1 MVKDELSDILLDHF
15 NYPRNIG
22 IIDYPNGQGCNGDPE
37 CGDYLEIY
45 IRVENNLIEDI
56 SFLVFGCFG
65 AIASGSMTMQLAKGK
80 TLEEAFKISEE
91 DIIQALGGLPEDK
104 KHCSNLGVKALRN
117 AIDDY
122 YSKEKKE

>member
-1 MVKDELSDILLDHF
+1 MCKEELSDVLLDHF

-22 IIDYPNGQGCNGDPE
+22 IIDYPNGDGVSGDPE

-65 AIASGSMTMQLAKGK
+65 AVASGSMTMQLAKGK
-80 TLEEAFKISEE
+80 TLKGALKITEE

-104 KHCSNLGVKALRN
+104 KHCSNLGVNALRN
-117 AIDDY
+117 AIDNY
-122 YSKEKKE
+122 YSREKKE

>member
-1 MVKDELSDILLDHF
+1 MCKEELSDILVDHF

-22 IIDYPNGQGCNGDPE
+22 IVDYPNGEGASGDPE

-65 AIASGSMTMQLAKGK
+65 AIASGSMTMELAKRK
-80 TLEEAFKISEE
+80 TLEDALQITEE
-91 DIIQALGGLPEDK
+91 DIIEALGGLPEDK
-104 KHCSNLGVKALRN
+104 KHCSNLGVNALRN
-117 AIDDY
+117 AIDNY
-122 YSKEKKE
+122 YIKEKKE

>member
-1 MVKDELSDILLDHF
+1 MCIEELSDTLIDHF

-22 IIDYPNGQGCNGDPE
+22 IIDYPNGEGFNGDPK

-65 AIASGSMTMQLAKGK
+65 AIATGSMTMELAKGK
-80 TLEEAFKISEE
+80 TLEEALKITEE

-104 KHCSNLGVKALRN
+104 KHCSNLGVTALKN
-117 AIDDY
+117 AIKDY
-122 YSKEKKE
+122 YSKEKN

>member
-1 MVKDELSDILLDHF
+1 MCKEELSDIIMDHF

-22 IIDYPNGQGCNGDPE
+22 IIDYPNGQGCNGDTE

-104 KHCSNLGVKALRN
+104 KHCSNLGVKALKN

-122 YSKEKKE
+122 YSKEKNE